1 MENRVKKIT
10 IIFENVKLFL
20 NSEAIQKDKLVPIYG
35 STMFS
40 FIICE
45 TGHKTFACKCFVVW
59 KKKHEKKLFV
69 VMTLKITY
77 FQKLWNRW
85 NDVRK

>member
-45 TGHKTFACKCFVVW
+45 TGHKTFACKCFVV
-59 KKKHEKKLFV
+59 
-69 VMTLKITY
+69 
-77 FQKLWNRW
+77 
-85 NDVRK
+85 